1 MSAHDLASR
10 RAYLAGRRWFVQ
22 SDREVEQVEPLAW
35 SRSCDDGFGVRVE
48 LVRVRTGDG
57 GARTYQVPASY
68 RRDEVPELA
77 GALMAVEDGWHV
89 YDALLD
95 AHARS
100 ALLVGFTGAR
110 PEGQVFHDEGLHL
123 DPDVVTVPLVAE
135 QSNTSTIVDH
145 RLLWKLFRIVGHGA
159 NPDVEVGRALTR
171 TGSTAIAPVRGWVS
185 AGDVDL
191 AMLYDYF
198 ATATDGWDSAR
209 ASVRDLMAGESDDP
223 AAAGAD
229 LAQES
234 ARLGQAVAQ
243 VHELMA
249 DLGHEEVAP
258 SVVAARLRARFSRT
272 TSAARWGERADAVFA
287 ELAALDEPVR
297 VQRVHGDLHLGQ
309 VLRSVEGWRVFD
321 FEGEPAAPLVER
333 RAFDSPL
340 RDVAGML
347 RSFDYAPHSVL
358 MQTGLAPRPGAAE
371 AWTRRN
377 SEAFLEGYGVR
388 PGTAAFVLLRC
399 YQVDKAAYEVDY
411 ETTHRPGWASI
422 PADALER
429 LLT

>member
-1 MSAHDLASR
+1 MSPPDLAAR

-22 SDREVEQVEPLAW
+22 SDRDIERIEPLAW
-35 SRSCDDGFGVRVE
+35 SRPRDDGFGVRIE
-48 LVRVRTGDG
+48 LVHVRTGDG
-57 GARTYQVPASY
+57 ARRTYQVPASY
-68 RRDEVPELA
+68 RRDEVPSLA
-77 GALMAVEDGWHV
+77 GALMTVEDGWHV

-100 ALLVGFTGAR
+100 ALLAGFTGPA
-110 PEGQVFHDEGLHL
+110 PAGQTFHDDGARLE
-123 DPDVVTVPLVAE
+123 PDVPTVPLVAE
-135 QSNTSTIVDH
+135 QSNTSTIVDQ
-145 RLLWKLFRIVGHGA
+145 RLLWKLFRIVGHGP

-171 TGSTAIAPVRGWVS
+171 SGSAVIAPVRAWVS

-191 AMLYDYF
+191 SMLYDYF

-209 ASVRDLMAGESDDP
+209 ASVRDLLAAETDDP
-223 AAAGAD
+223 ATAGAD

-234 ARLGQAVAQ
+234 SRLGRTVAQ
-243 VHELMA
+243 VHDLMA
-249 DLGHEEVAP
+249 RLGHEEVSPAA
-258 SVVAARLRARFSRT
+258 VAARLRTRFSHT
-272 TSAARWGERADAVFA
+272 TSAAVWGERAEAVFD

-321 FEGEPAAPLVER
+321 FEGEPAAPLQER
-333 RAFDSPL
+333 QALDSPL

-358 MQTGLAPRPGAAE
+358 MQTGTESRLAAE

-377 SEAFLEGYGVR
+377 SEAFLEGYGIR
-388 PGTAAFVLLRC
+388 PGTAAYVLLRC

-411 ETTHRPGWASI
+411 EATHRPGWISI
-422 PADALER
+422 PLGALER
-429 LLT
+429 LLP